1 MKYLTRIGVL
11 LLVAAVLA
19 CAWLR
24 PLDGPAQR
32 QVDDGLQ
39 RALVTY
45 GSARVLHALVSVVQ
59 GTEISAS
66 PAGVGATFTPG
77 QALAPA
83 AEMLKQFSDLMLFV
97 CVAFGVQKLLIIV
110 GAFWLSSLALTLVLG
125 GWLALYLRQAPTPV
139 WLKKLALVLLLVR
152 FAVPLSLMGS
162 ALVFAQILHTPY
174 LESQAALGGLTAK
187 ATSDTAAVTK
197 PAPAEAPGMLD
208 SVKKWFGDKAAMATE
223 KLDSLR
229 QAVADAAEHLVRLMA
244 VFLLQTIVLPLLLV
258 LGLWGAL
265 RAVLRPQFPRR
276 QPS

>member
-1 MKYLTRIGVL
+1 MTHLTRIGVVALVVAL
-11 LLVAAVLA
+11 LSA
-19 CAWLR
+19 AWLQ
-24 PLDGPAQR
+24 PLDAPAQR
-32 QVDDGLQ
+32 QVDAGLQ

-97 CVAFGVQKLLIIV
+97 CVAFGVQKLLIAIGV
-110 GAFWLSSLALTLVLG
+110 FWLSSLALTVVLV
-125 GWLALYLRQAPTPV
+125 GWVALYLRQTGVPT

-162 ALVFAQILHTPY
+162 ALVFEQVLHAPY
-174 LESQAALGGLTAK
+174 LESQAALGGL
-187 ATSDTAAVTK
+187 ATNASKQSAVVAK
-197 PAPAEAPGMLD
+197 PAPTEVPGMVD
-208 SVKKWFGDKAAMATE
+208 SVKKWFGDKASVATE
-223 KLDSLR
+223 KLDGLR

-258 LGLWGAL
+258 IGLWA
-265 RAVLRPQFPRR
+265 AVRTVFRGRP
-276 QPS
+276 SL

>member
-1 MKYLTRIGVL
+1 MAMKYLTRIGVL
-11 LLVAAVLA
+11 LLVVGVVA
-19 CAWLR
+19 CAWLQ
-24 PLDGPAQR
+24 PLDGPAQQ

-97 CVAFGVQKLLIIV
+97 CVAFGVQKLLIII
-110 GAFWLSSLALTLVLG
+110 GAFWLSSLALTVVLVT
-125 GWLALYLRQAPTPV
+125 WLALYFRHAPVPAL
-139 WLKKLALVLLLVR
+139 LKKFAVVLLLVR

-162 ALVFAQILHTPY
+162 ALVFAQILHEPY
-174 LESQAALGGLTAK
+174 LESQAALGGLTAS
-187 ATSDTAAVTK
+187 ATTQAAAVAK
-197 PAPAEAPGMLD
+197 PAPPESPGMVD
-208 SVKKWFGDKAAMATE
+208 SIKKWFGDKAAVATE

-258 LGLWGAL
+258 VGLWAAV
-265 RAVLRPQFPRR
+265 RAVFRGRPAV
-276 QPS
+276 

>member
-1 MKYLTRIGVL
+1 MKNLSRIGVV
-11 LLVAAVLA
+11 LLVIAVLA
-19 CAWLR
+19 GAWLQ
-24 PLDGPAQR
+24 PLDDPAKQ

-45 GSARVLHALVSVVQ
+45 GSARVLHAVVSVVQ
-59 GTEISAS
+59 GTEISAT

-97 CVAFGVQKLLIIV
+97 CVAFGVQKLLIAI
-110 GAFWLSSLALTLVLG
+110 GAFWLSSLALTVVLV
-125 GWLALYLRQAPTPV
+125 GWLAFYLRQTVVPV

-162 ALVFAQILHTPY
+162 ALVFAQILHEPY
-174 LESQAALGGLTAK
+174 LESQAALGGLTAS
-187 ATSDTAAVTK
+187 ASQQAAAVAK
-197 PAPAEAPGMLD
+197 PVPPEVPGMLD
-208 SVKKWFGDKAAMATE
+208 SIKKWFGDKAVVATE
-223 KLDSLR
+223 KLDGLR

-258 LGLWGAL
+258 VGLWAAV
-265 RAVLRPQFPRR
+265 RAVFRGR
-276 QPS
+276 QEA

>member
-1 MKYLTRIGVL
+1 MNILLRVGVVA
-11 LLVAAVLA
+11 LVIAVLA
-19 CAWLR
+19 GAWLQ
-24 PLDGPAQR
+24 PLDGPAKQ

-45 GSARVLHALVSVVQ
+45 GSARVLHAVVSVVQ
-59 GTEISAS
+59 GTEISAT

-97 CVAFGVQKLLIIV
+97 CVAFGVQKLLIAI
-110 GAFWLSSLALTLVLG
+110 GAFWLSSLALTVVLL
-125 GWLALYLRQAPTPV
+125 GWLAFYLRQTVVPV

-162 ALVFAQILHTPY
+162 ALVFAQILHEPY
-174 LESQAALGGLTAK
+174 LESQAALGGLTAN
-187 ATSDTAAVTK
+187 ATQQAAAVAK
-197 PAPAEAPGMLD
+197 PVPPEAPGMVD
-208 SVKKWFGDKAAMATE
+208 SINKWFGDKAAVATE
-223 KLDSLR
+223 KLDGLR

-258 LGLWGAL
+258 VGLWAAV
-265 RAVLRPQFPRR
+265 RAVFRGR
-276 QPS
+276 QAA